1 MKNNHRLLP
10 QRLLDQPVG
19 VAVGM
24 IKVVDGATVQ
34 LGTDI
39 PVMVD
44 GANVLMSSILHTV
57 KHHLDIYSIM
67 K

>member
-44 GANVLMSSILHTV
+44 GANVIYTAHSKTLLVIIL
-57 KHHLDIYSIM
+57 YSTM